1 MKAKR
6 REATS
11 ARSSKHTGAT
21 AKHRKPSLGSVRR
34 EFLAEYPSLQV
45 GDDLL
50 KLVGIDPPLD
60 LRSEKRAL
68 REAVAKADR
77 K

>member
-6 REATS
+6 RESASLRTGKQGRATV
-11 ARSSKHTGAT
+11 
-21 AKHRKPSLGSVRR
+21 KHRKPSLGSVRR
-34 EFLAEYPSLQV
+34 EFQEQYPSLPV
-45 GDDLL
+45 DDDLL

-68 REAVAKADR
+68 REAVTKTE
-77 K
+77 